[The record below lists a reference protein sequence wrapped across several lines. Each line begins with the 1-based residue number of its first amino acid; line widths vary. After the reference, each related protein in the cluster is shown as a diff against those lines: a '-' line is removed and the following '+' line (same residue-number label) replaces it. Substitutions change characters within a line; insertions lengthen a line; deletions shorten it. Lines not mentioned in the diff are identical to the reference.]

1 MFARDGIR
9 ELHRWMHESLDILLR
24 HIASVP
30 GERLRE
36 PLAGFGFPTVWK
48 QLIHIMQ
55 VEEG

>member
-1 MFARDGIR
+1 MFARDGLR
-9 ELHRWMHESLDILLR
+9 ELHGWTHESLDVLLR
-24 HIASVP
+24 HIALVP
-30 GERLRE
+30 AERLRE